1 VALIFHII
9 GRPLAV
15 VILQKVLLRPTRR
28 RVRLPHSGAPTE
40 INVSLPP
47 GCANSFGEN
56 SCYNRREAFCVTDW
70 KGHPPLVF
78 PGGQRALNRS
88 KLFLQKRWRAAI
100 VAVGFAAVAFAA
112 SAFWQAS
119 QSLHNARLQ
128 AAAESEIP
136 LSVIHLDRPL
146 PDGIDTISS
155 PAVFNDAVEFQG
167 NLYLAGPGG
176 LDVFGQTS
184 REIARYRT
192 GLELPPYS
200 LTRLATGFL
209 ADSSQP
215 ELFVATRG
223 AGLLSFNGRR
233 FDQIL
238 PASAAYRNVT
248 AVLPLSNRRLLL
260 GTAKNG
266 LLIYDGKQLRVFQK
280 KLADFRVTALA
291 GKATDFWIGTMKRGV
306 LHWHAGQV
314 DHFSEAEGLPDPQV
328 LSLASS
334 GNTVYVGTP
343 MGVAQFLDGRFNRVL
358 AKGYIARSLFV
369 HGKSIEVGTVDE
381 GTLQIPLQADPS
393 SSSRPEV
400 RNLNSEV
407 LRFLDVNSRLMAL
420 ARNGLYQL
428 DQDAGGWERVA
439 GQGGSLLTDSD
450 ISALAFDSSG
460 RLWIG
465 YFDRG
470 LDVLLP
476 NGSRVKHI
484 EDEHVFCVNR
494 IVCYRENSQTLVATA
509 NGLALFDS
517 AGRERQV
524 LGREEGLISNHVT
537 DVVLEKDGMT
547 VATPAG
553 ITMIDASG
561 SRSLY
566 AFQGLVSNHVY
577 ALAASG
583 GRLLAGT
590 LGGLSILQNGQ
601 VLANFTTAN
610 SGLKRNWITAI
621 AAVGSDWFVGT
632 YGAGVL
638 RLDSTVH
645 WQTFDTAT
653 GPFEVNPN
661 AVLHDGNFVYA
672 GTHGRG
678 LLVYDH
684 ASERWNWVTDGLP
697 SMNVTAIAVHGKSVF
712 VGTDDGLVRISKE
725 SLASR

>member
-1 VALIFHII
+1 L
-9 GRPLAV
+9 
-15 VILQKVLLRPTRR
+15 
-28 RVRLPHSGAPTE
+28 
-40 INVSLPP
+40 
-47 GCANSFGEN
+47 
-56 SCYNRREAFCVTDW
+56 D
-70 KGHPPLVF
+70 
-78 PGGQRALNRS
+78 RS
-88 KLFLQKRWRAAI
+88 KLFLQKRWQVGI
-100 VAVGFAAVAFAA
+100 VALGFAAVAFTA

-119 QSLHNARLQ
+119 QSLHRARLQ

-136 LSVIHLDRPL
+136 LSVIRLDRPL

-155 PAVFNDAVEFQG
+155 PAVFNDAIEFQG

-176 LDVFGQTS
+176 LHVFGSNS

-192 GLELPPYS
+192 GLELPPYP

-215 ELFVATRG
+215 ELFAATRG
-223 AGLLSFNGRR
+223 GGLLTFNGRT
-233 FDQIL
+233 FNQIL
-238 PASAAYRNVT
+238 PSSASCRDVT
-248 AVLPLSNRRLLL
+248 AVLPLANRHLLL

-280 KLADFRVTALA
+280 KLAGFRVTALA
-291 GKATDFWIGTMKRGV
+291 GKATDFWIGTMKHGV

-314 DHFSEAEGLPDPQV
+314 DQFGEAEGLPDPQV
-328 LSLASS
+328 LSLAAS
-334 GNTVYVGTP
+334 GDAVYVGTP

-369 HGKSIEVGTVDE
+369 NARTIEVGTVDE
-381 GTLQIPLQADPS
+381 GTLDIPLHADPS
-393 SSSRPEV
+393 SSARPAVLE
-400 RNLNSEV
+400 LNSEV

-428 DQDAGGWERVA
+428 DQNAGGWERVV

-470 LDVLLP
+470 LDILP
-476 NGSRVKHI
+476 PDGSRVKHV

-494 IVCYRENSQTLVATA
+494 IVCNRENSQTLVATA

-524 LGREEGLISNHVT
+524 LGRAEGLISNHVT

-553 ITMIDASG
+553 ITMIGASG

-621 AAVGSDWFVGT
+621 AAVGADWFVGT

-638 RLDSTVH
+638 RLDSTGH

-661 AVLHDGNFVYA
+661 AILHDGNFVYA
-672 GTHGRG
+672 GTRGRG

-684 ASERWNWVTDGLP
+684 ARERWNWVTDGLP
-697 SMNVTAIAVHGKSVF
+697 SMNVTAIAVHGNSVY

-725 SLASR
+725 YLASQ